1 MNARHHSANSLSA
14 LIPQVPGAGQVRPA
28 ATPAVTTVTAT
39 VAAIRTFIQA
49 ATALRRSQARVP
61 PSLGTEPALR
71 AGPAAGSW
79 VRSGVCGPAAGPA
92 VGPTAGPVAG
102 PAAGPAAGPVRSGA
116 SVVIPYPPYRAP
128 SLLRRS

>member
-61 PSLGTEPALR
+61 PSLGTDPALR

-79 VRSGVCGPAAGPA
+79 ARSGACGPAAGP
-92 VGPTAGPVAG
+92 TAGPV
-102 PAAGPAAGPVRSGA
+102 AGPAAGPVRSGA
-116 SVVIPYPPYRAP
+116 SVVIPYPPYPPYRAP
-128 SLLRRS
+128 SLLRRRSKRRG

>member
-14 LIPQVPGAGQVRPA
+14 LIPQVPGSGQVRPA
-28 ATPAVTTVTAT
+28 VTPAVSTVIAT

-61 PSLGTEPALR
+61 PSSGTDPALRAGR

-79 VRSGVCGPAAGPA
+79 ARSGVCGPAAGPTA
-92 VGPTAGPVAG
+92 VPVAG
-102 PAAGPAAGPVRSGA
+102 PVAGPAAGPVRSGA
-116 SVVIPYPPYRAP
+116 SVVIPYP
-128 SLLRRS
+128 L